1 MKKYIFLLCATG
13 VWSMTSSAQT
23 PLKPIA
29 SSNGKPLP
37 ASSGKPAAATGG
49 SAPVSAT
56 TPANAII
63 SPQTVTP
70 VNRNIS
76 SSNAAGLKGT
86 TANLNNAP
94 FSISGVFP
102 AAGPRA
108 TPVTISGAH
117 FGQNAAALALRFNG
131 VAAVVTGIS
140 DNQILAIIPDRAG
153 SGPVTITIDGKTA
166 SGGYFQYKW
175 EGNAG
180 IWVGTGSAPGFSDGS
195 GTGARFSYPWG
206 MAKDRTGYIYVAD
219 MANNRIR
226 KINNF
231 GEVTTIAG
239 DGTAGFADG
248 MGTAAKF
255 HSPKALT
262 VDAVGNAYVVD
273 AENNRIRRI
282 TPAGMVT
289 TIAGGNTRGSANGN
303 LSTATFSGLSCI
315 TIDAS
320 GNLYVGDGDCIR
332 KISAAGMVTTF
343 AGKGS
348 AGSNY
353 FFAPRALAAGANGEV
368 YEADGYNVVRK
379 IMPSGMVSTL
389 AGKYTNVGNGV
400 DGYGESAQ
408 FFALQGICVDPS
420 GTLYVTDYGGDYDNG
435 PYSIQIRR
443 ITKDGDVTTVTAP
456 GNGLLTKYWWPLG
469 ILCDG
474 PNIYVADKN
483 GNCIRKIVMQ

>member
-1 MKKYIFLLCATG
+1 
-13 VWSMTSSAQT
+13 MTASAQT
-23 PLKPIA
+23 PFKPIA
-29 SSNGKPLP
+29 PSNSKALP
-37 ASSGKPAAATGG
+37 AASSAKANPAPASPGTPTNAIVSPRTV
-49 SAPVSAT
+49 APV
-56 TPANAII
+56 NNN
-63 SPQTVTP
+63 V
-70 VNRNIS
+70 S

-86 TANLNNAP
+86 AANLNNAP
-94 FSISGVFP
+94 FSIGGIFP

-117 FGQNAAALALRFNG
+117 FGQNAAALAVRFNG

-140 DNQILAIIPDRAG
+140 DNQVLAIIPDKAG

-175 EGNAG
+175 EGAASV
-180 IWVGTGSAPGFSDGS
+180 WVGSGSGAGFADGS
-195 GTGARFSYPWG
+195 GTGARFNYPWG
-206 MAKDRTGYIYVAD
+206 MAKDRQGFIYVAD

-231 GEVTTIAG
+231 GEVSTIAG
-239 DGTAGFADG
+239 DGTPGFADG

-255 HSPKALT
+255 HSPKGLT
-262 VDAVGNAYVVD
+262 VDAVGNVYVVD

-282 TPAGMVT
+282 TPSGMVT
-289 TIAGGNTRGSANGN
+289 TIAGSNTRGAADGA
-303 LSTATFSGLSCI
+303 LSTATFGALACI

-320 GNLYVGDGDCIR
+320 GNLYVGDGDRIR
-332 KISAAGMVTTF
+332 KITAAGMVSTF

-353 FFAPRALAAGANGEV
+353 FFSPRSLAVGANGEV

-379 IMPSGMVSTL
+379 IMPSGMVSIL
-389 AGKYTNVGNGV
+389 AGKYTNVGNGA
-400 DGYGESAQ
+400 DGYGEAAQ

-435 PYSIQIRR
+435 PNSIQIRR

-456 GNGLLTKYWWPLG
+456 GNGLMTKYWWPLG
-469 ILCDG
+469 ILSDG
-474 PNIYVADKN
+474 PNLYVADKN
-483 GNCIRKIVMQ
+483 GGCIRKIVLQ